1 MKSLKEYMINESFQ
15 NNLHDKMDDLEKTL
29 TNKILTL
36 VGKNNTLTV
45 SVDNSEINF
54 LTNTEQDNESMHD
67 IYSAAGILLEKYLV
81 HLLETKVNNE
91 DYFETDDQF
100 VNNVHDLDNGTY
112 ENYDLTLGDMCFKIK
127 SFHKFETSG
136 INISKNQKSQIG
148 PDALFILVEVGVAQ
162 NNIMIKDIIVRKF
175 KNLKTSG
182 KVIVGIK

>member
-1 MKSLKEYMINESFQ
+1 MKRIKIVVNEAKDKIVSLAKKIKKEHLIKEYF
-15 NNLHDKMDDLEKTL
+15 
-29 TNKILTL
+29 
-36 VGKNNTLTV
+36 KNN
-45 SVDNSEINF
+45 
-54 LTNTEQDNESMHD
+54 
-67 IYSAAGILLEKYLV
+67 ILF
-81 HLLETKVNNE
+81 
-91 DYFETDDQF
+91 DTDDQF
-100 VNNVHDLDNGTY
+100 VNDIHDLDNGTY
-112 ENYDLTLGDMCFKIK
+112 ENYDWTLGDMCFEIK

>member
-81 HLLETKVNNE
+81 H
-91 DYFETDDQF
+91 
-100 VNNVHDLDNGTY
+100 
-112 ENYDLTLGDMCFKIK
+112 
-127 SFHKFETSG
+127 
-136 INISKNQKSQIG
+136 
-148 PDALFILVEVGVAQ
+148 
-162 NNIMIKDIIVRKF
+162 
-175 KNLKTSG
+175 
-182 KVIVGIK
+182 

>member
-67 IYSAAGILLEKYLV
+67 VYSAAGILLEKYLV

-91 DYFETDDQF
+91 DYFEIDDQF
-100 VNNVHDLDNGTY
+100 VNNIHDLDNGTY
-112 ENYDLTLGDMCFKIK
+112 ENYDLTIGDMCFEMNYNHIK
-127 SFHKFETSG
+127 
-136 INISKNQKSQIG
+136 
-148 PDALFILVEVGVAQ
+148 
-162 NNIMIKDIIVRKF
+162 M
-175 KNLKTSG
+175 
-182 KVIVGIK
+182 